1 MRFFG
6 GARVTRHIVTVQDGK
21 YTVQDGKTWRM
32 SHVYVA
38 VAWFPLW
45 CLSTSTTLW
54 QADDRDVLTGYSSG
68 NTIQRARASSRSELI
83 HLTLTPNAF
92 LRSMIHSSSW
102 TFLEAS
108 FNGHESYRCLHV
120 PAEFLPTCTV
130 CASL

>member
-54 QADDRDVLTGYSSG
+54 QADGKQMHHGDEFAITYIVM
-68 NTIQRARASSRSELI
+68 LI
-83 HLTLTPNAF
+83 RN
-92 LRSMIHSSSW
+92 
-102 TFLEAS
+102 
-108 FNGHESYRCLHV
+108 CQ
-120 PAEFLPTCTV
+120 
-130 CASL
+130 